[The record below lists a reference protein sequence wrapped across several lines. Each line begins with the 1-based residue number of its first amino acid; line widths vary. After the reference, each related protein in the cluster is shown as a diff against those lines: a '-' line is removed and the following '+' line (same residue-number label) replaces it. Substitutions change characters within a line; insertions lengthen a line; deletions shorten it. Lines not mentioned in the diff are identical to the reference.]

1 MKNISYWSPR
11 VIVILFILFMFSFS
25 LDILSM
31 EGTVLEK
38 TGGFLIHNIPVFIV
52 ILLLVFAW
60 KKQNIGGIL
69 FILAGIG
76 FALFF
81 GISAFFVISFPLIL
95 AGVLFLVDK

>member
-1 MKNISYWSPR
+1 
-11 VIVILFILFMFSFS
+11 
-25 LDILSM
+25 M